1 MTSFQKSCP
10 FCEIASA
17 STLNMAPVRSS
28 DASLPANVFL
38 STPTVLGFL
47 DIQPL
52 VTSAGA
58 HMLITPREH
67 YETLDLVPSNVAAD
81 LGALLPQ
88 VVKAFKN
95 VLKNESASSQST
107 AANTGDDDEEISVN
121 VIQNNGSGA
130 GQIVPHVHF
139 HIVPRSTSD
148 PQTRFLARSIP
159 MMLRSE
165 TSNKP
170 GIDWVTSFKN
180 RLSYAAQVFGRG
192 QREDLDDE
200 WCEEFVSKLKNE
212 LARLN
217 SSKL

>member
-1 MTSFQKSCP
+1 
-10 FCEIASA
+10 
-17 STLNMAPVRSS
+17 
-28 DASLPANVFL
+28 
-38 STPTVLGFL
+38 
-47 DIQPL
+47 
-52 VTSAGA
+52 
-58 HMLITPREH
+58 MLITPREH

-95 VLKNESASSQST
+95 VLKNESAAASASSAGT
-107 AANTGDDDEEISVN
+107 HAGDEDDEISVN

-139 HIVPRSTSD
+139 HIVARRTSD

-159 MMLRSE
+159 MLLRSE
-165 TSNKP
+165 INNKP

-192 QREDLDDE
+192 QREDLDDA
-200 WCEEFVSKLKNE
+200 WCEEFVPKLKHELSRLNASKL
-212 LARLN
+212 
-217 SSKL
+217 